1 MNRRTALSLTPMA
14 LLSITAVVLTTAL
27 PQITFAQ
34 TYQPSGTWKLN
45 LAKSNFSP
53 GPPPRSQTLTY
64 ETVGQGFRATNEGI
78 DAQGNPTKG
87 IFGVYL
93 YDGKSYPVTGVP
105 DFDASSYKV
114 VNESTVEM
122 TRTKA
127 GKVVQ
132 TQTRVMSA
140 DGKTLTFTGTGTN
153 ANGQQINNI
162 AVYDKQ

>member
-1 MNRRTALSLTPMA
+1 MDRRTTLSLTTMT
-14 LLSITAVVLTTAL
+14 LLTIAAVLAL
-27 PQITFAQ
+27 PQIGFAQ
-34 TYQPSGTWKLN
+34 AYQPTGAWKLN
-45 LAKSNFSP
+45 LEKSKFSP
-53 GPPPRSQTLTY
+53 GPPPRSSTLTY
-64 ETVGQGFRATNEGI
+64 ETVGEGFRATNEGI

-87 IFGVYL
+87 VFGVYL
-93 YDGKSYPVTGVP
+93 YDGKSYPVMGVP

-153 ANGQQINNI
+153 AKGQQINNT

>member
-1 MNRRTALSLTPMA
+1 MNRRTAFSLTTMA
-14 LLSITAVVLTTAL
+14 LLSTAAVVLTTAL
-27 PQITFAQ
+27 PQIGFAQ

-105 DFDASSYKV
+105 DFDASSYRA